1 MRPSH
6 SLPLPRAQVACDW
19 CIKRNRKAECIILS
33 YVPFPSANFKLS
45 LFNLLGAI
53 ILAVGWHEM
62 TTGPRRWPF
71 INTQIDQISSLGAE
85 VGFFFPLRAHIC
97 LPSRRTSFVSL
108 VLSMTSLFSFQT
120 FVFFCLSETNRS
132 PTHWVFSPRVLP
144 CSCWPEAVEFSSTDG
159 RGVWLSQPCKH
170 KPSLISSLDLKHDS
184 RSLQPLWSHLA
195 HWFP

>member
-19 CIKRNRKAECIILS
+19 CIKRNRKAEGIILS
-33 YVPFPSANFKLS
+33 YVPFPSANLKLS

-62 TTGPRRWPF
+62 TTGQQRWPF
-71 INTQIDQISSLGAE
+71 VNTQIDQISSLGAE
-85 VGFFFPLRAHIC
+85 VGFFFPLKALIC

-144 CSCWPEAVEFSSTDG
+144 RSCWSWAGQMGGGSGSLSLANTNHLSAPAWISNMTPEVCRLSEAV
-159 RGVWLSQPCKH
+159 
-170 KPSLISSLDLKHDS
+170 
-184 RSLQPLWSHLA
+184 
-195 HWFP
+195 